1 MIAHLH
7 KSPIS
12 SYAAPAV
19 CLKSEIS
26 TDAPGY
32 NPPVNANSPSC
43 SLFFFQRRRKR
54 KKKGEGESKCSRQRC
69 KGKKYE
75 EENTH
80 MMQKQQKKRRA
91 RSYCCLQKQMQKQ
104 MQMQMQMQ
112 GSSRTWVDGE
122 RTVDGGRG
130 REGRQIDGRRLR
142 FAEETQRDIYQQIYS
157 GIVTIARK
165 HRS

>member
-43 SLFFFQRRRKR
+43 SLFFFKGEEKER
-54 KKKGEGESKCSRQRC
+54 KK
-69 KGKKYE
+69 GKERANVHVRDVKE
-75 EENTH
+75 RSMKKKTH
-80 MMQKQQKKRRA
+80 
-91 RSYCCLQKQMQKQ
+91 
-104 MQMQMQMQ
+104 
-112 GSSRTWVDGE
+112 T
-122 RTVDGGRG
+122 
-130 REGRQIDGRRLR
+130 
-142 FAEETQRDIYQQIYS
+142 
-157 GIVTIARK
+157 
-165 HRS
+165 